1 MGRGCMEILCV
12 ETNRFFESLTSAA
25 KAHQVTPMA
34 IRQAIVNKG
43 KCKGY
48 HFLYNATP
56 AANARNIDLL
66 MNDTNEVKAETDNQV
81 RDYQRE
87 IEKRQQQIEKCQK
100 EIEENHYEI
109 KELKSSILTEL
120 FKSWYNSGHTID
132 ECAEI
137 SGYSKQYLYQKFRAM
152 KIERGL
158 D

>member
-1 MGRGCMEILCV
+1 MSRGCMEILCV
-12 ETNRFFESLTSAA
+12 ETNRVYESLALAA

-43 KCKGY
+43 KCKGF

-56 AANARNIDLL
+56 EVNARNMKLINRPPIEEFEL
-66 MNDTNEVKAETDNQV
+66 TKTIRA
-81 RDYQRE
+81 YQRE
-87 IEKRQQQIEKCQK
+87 IETLK
-100 EIEENHYEI
+100 EGIFV
-109 KELKSSILTEL
+109 EL
-120 FKSWYNSGHTID
+120 FKGWHNKEVTID
-132 ECAEI
+132 ECVEI

>member
-1 MGRGCMEILCV
+1 MSRGCMEILCV
-12 ETNRFFESLTSAA
+12 ETNRVFESLTSAA

-43 KCKGY
+43 KCKGF

-56 AANARNIDLL
+56 AANARNVELL
-66 MNDTNEVKAETDNQV
+66 MNDTNEAKLEADNAI
-81 RDYQRE
+81 RNYRE
-87 IEKRQQQIEKCQK
+87 EIKKCQQQIELYQEEIKKCQQK
-100 EIEENHYEI
+100 VKGFEE
-109 KELKSSILTEL
+109 SVFTEL
-120 FKSWYNSGHTID
+120 FASWYKKGYTID